1 MKAVSH
7 TLKGSVGISLK
18 GGGWYDGL
26 HFRCDLSPDPVQ
38 DSAGN
43 KITAFH
49 FVGSKKY
56 VGVACK

>member
-26 HFRCDLSPDPVQ
+26 HFWCNLSIDPVPN
-38 DSAGN
+38 SAGN

-49 FVGSKKY
+49 FVAEGSY
-56 VGVACK
+56 

>member
-26 HFRCDLSPDPVQ
+26 HFRCNLSPDPVPN
-38 DSAGN
+38 SAGN

-49 FVGSKKY
+49 FVAEGSY
-56 VGVACK
+56 QNSIG

>member
-18 GGGWYDGL
+18 GGGWYDGF
-26 HFRCDLSPDPVQ
+26 HFRCNLSPDPVQ
-38 DSAGN
+38 NSAGN

-49 FVGSKKY
+49 FVAEGSY
-56 VGVACK
+56 